1 MKKNNPQISIIIPV
15 LNEEEYI
22 KKVVKAIQNN
32 ATSGNI
38 KELLV
43 IDGGSIDNTVNAAN
57 SLGATVISSQR
68 GRAKQ
73 MNLGAKIATGEI
85 LYFLHVDTLPPHGFD
100 DHILNGYLNGYEAGC
115 FRLQF
120 DSKHPLLL
128 FFAWCT
134 RINHTVCRGGDQ
146 SLYISKKLFLKAN
159 GFNTAYAI
167 YEDNEF
173 IGRIYKLANFTILPN
188 TVKTSAR
195 RYQKKGVFTLQYHFG
210 IVHLKHYLGAKPATL
225 YQYYKQHIAI

>member
-22 KKVVKAIQNN
+22 KKVVKTIQNN
-32 ATSGNI
+32 TTSGNI

-120 DSKHPLLL
+120 DSKHPVLR

-146 SLYISKKLFLKAN
+146 SLYISKIVFHKI
-159 GFNTAYAI
+159 GEFNTAYTI

-225 YQYYKQHIAI
+225 YHYYKQHIAI

>member
-1 MKKNNPQISIIIPV
+1 MNNKKPRISIIIPA

-22 KKVVKAIQNN
+22 KKVLTSIETN
-32 ATSGNI
+32 ATSECI
-38 KELLV
+38 HEILV
-43 IDGGSIDNTVNAAN
+43 IDGGSSDTTSVVAE
-57 SLGATVISSQR
+57 SFGATVILSER

-73 MNLGAKIATGEI
+73 MNLGAKIATGNL
-85 LYFLHVDTLPPHGFD
+85 LYFLHVDTIPPKGFD
-100 DHILNGYLNGYEAGC
+100 SQISAAFLNGNKAGC

-120 DSKHPLLL
+120 DSNHPVLG

-134 RINHTVCRGGDQ
+134 RINHQICRGGDQ
-146 SLYISKKLFLKAN
+146 SLFISKKLFRKAG
-159 GFNTAYAI
+159 GFNARYTI

-195 RYQKKGVFTLQYHFG
+195 RYQNKGVFTLQYHFG
-210 IVHLKHYLGAKPATL
+210 IVHLKHYLGAGPASL
-225 YQYYKQHIAI
+225 YSYYKQHIAM

>member
-1 MKKNNPQISIIIPV
+1 MKKTDPQISIIIPV

-32 ATSGNI
+32 ATTRNI

-43 IDGGSIDNTVNAAN
+43 IDGGSTDNTVNEAK
-57 SLGATVISSQR
+57 SLGATVISSER

-73 MNLGAKIATGEI
+73 MNLGAKMATGEI
-85 LYFLHVDTLPPHGFD
+85 LYFLHVDTLPPQGFD

-120 DSKHPLLL
+120 DSKHPVLR

-146 SLYISKKLFLKAN
+146 SLYISKIVFHKI
-159 GFNTAYAI
+159 GEFNTAYTI

-225 YQYYKQHIAI
+225 YHYYKQHIAI

>member
-1 MKKNNPQISIIIPV
+1 MKNKNPQISIIIPV

-22 KKVVKAIQNN
+22 KKVVVAIQNN
-32 ATSGNI
+32 ATSGKI
-38 KELLV
+38 KELFV
-43 IDGGSIDNTVNAAN
+43 IDGGSTDNTVKEAR
-57 SLGATVISSQR
+57 SLGATVISAER

-73 MNLGAKIATGEI
+73 MNLGAKIATGEL
-85 LYFLHVDTLPPHGFD
+85 LYFLHVDTVPPKGFD
-100 DHILNGYLNGYEAGC
+100 SKISASFLNGNEAGC

-120 DSKHPLLL
+120 DSNHPVLR

-134 RINHTVCRGGDQ
+134 RINLKLCRGGDQ
-146 SLYISKKLFLKAN
+146 SLYISKKLFHKAG
-159 GFNTAYAI
+159 GFNTAYTI

-195 RYQKKGVFTLQYHFG
+195 RYENKGIFTLQYHFG
-210 IVHLKHYLGAKPATL
+210 IVHLKHYLGAGPASL
-225 YQYYKQHIAI
+225 YSYYKQYIAL

>member
-85 LYFLHVDTLPPHGFD
+85 LYFLHVDTLPPKGFD

-120 DSKHPLLL
+120 DSKHPVLR

-134 RINHTVCRGGDQ
+134 RINHKVCRGGDQ
-146 SLYISKKLFLKAN
+146 SLYISKIVFHKI
-159 GFNTAYAI
+159 GEFNTAYTI

-225 YQYYKQHIAI
+225 YQYYKQHIAL